1 MRVIKG
7 ASYRGLLKPIQFP
20 WTTIKCSIDYDTEF
34 QRGERLTVNCHED
47 AVSQAFEGSDLFVNA
62 MSKLKVIVAGSA
74 EFYIDEFSDKF
85 SVGVSTRV
93 SFPVPDYFPD
103 ALLKSM
109 QKAGK
114 TLHLSISLARL

>member
-1 MRVIKG
+1 MKIIKG
-7 ASYRGLLKPIQFP
+7 SRHRGLLKPIQFP

-34 QRGERLTVNCHED
+34 HRGERLTVNCHED

-74 EFYIDEFSDKF
+74 DFYIDEPSDMF

-114 TLHLSISLARL
+114 TFFSS